1 MIGRRTA
8 TPLDR
13 VRKDDMSFGVQGIT
27 DPSQPGGSTSGT
39 GLRRFAG
46 LNLSEDQRTQIRAIV
61 KNAKSQGLSESQVQD
76 QIDQVLTPDQ
86 QAALQSAQ
94 SQSQTQ
100 AQTQN
105 GPFSN
110 LDLTQSQKQQI
121 DQILQTAKT
130 QGLAPSVVQTQINAV
145 LTPAQ
150 QQTLQTD
157 VQNAQSAHSGR
168 HHHHHGGGGSAS
180 STTGAT
186 SVNGLTEAD
195 VQNQVAAANSVTQQQ
210 LQTDLSS

>member
-1 MIGRRTA
+1 
-8 TPLDR
+8 
-13 VRKDDMSFGVQGIT
+13 MSFGVQGIT

-94 SQSQTQ
+94 SQPQS
-100 AQTQN
+100 QTQN

-168 HHHHHGGGGSAS
+168 HHHHHGGGGGGSAS
-180 STTGAT
+180 SRTGAT

-210 LQTDLSS
+210 LQNDLSS